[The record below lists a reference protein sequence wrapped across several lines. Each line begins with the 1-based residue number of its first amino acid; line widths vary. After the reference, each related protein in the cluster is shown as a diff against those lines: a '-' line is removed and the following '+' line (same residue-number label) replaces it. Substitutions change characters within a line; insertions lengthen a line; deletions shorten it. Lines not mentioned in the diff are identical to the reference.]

1 MTTMNNR
8 WQDFNYIMDNH
19 NINSQQKALL
29 LSIFRF
35 INSESKLAYPS
46 IETLMRTSGIK
57 SKSTF
62 LKVRRELVEL
72 SLIQYNQHGNKCLYQ
87 LTLNQ
92 AGTEF
97 NTSGTEINRTGTD
110 IDLEKKNKRKN
121 EPINNILTSVS
132 GADIDLLNFIMSKE
146 NPDYDYLH
154 NFGWM
159 YSELSSEWIC

>member
-1 MTTMNNR
+1 MNNR

-92 AGTEF
+92 TGTEINASGTEF
-97 NTSGTEINRTGTD
+97 NTSGTD
-110 IDLEKKNKRKN
+110 IDLKKKNKRKN

-132 GADIDLLNFIMSKE
+132 GADVDLLNYIMSKD
-146 NPDYDYLH
+146 NPNYNYLH

-159 YSELSSEWIC
+159 YSELSSEWVC